1 MGDIKDKFSSRSE
14 IREFLLCRTPTASGL
29 QARSSSL
36 VEDHSEALWALTMT
50 SVVLTSVVLTSVVM
64 TSVVLTAA
72 VVLFCSVFA
81 VNVSLFPFGS
91 LFSFAAHFCC
101 FMCF

>member
-50 SVVLTSVVLTSVVM
+50 SVVLTSVVM